1 MFLLLTFSCIPFQLF
16 LQGENLDLAIFKEEV
31 VALIG
36 EGVCTVKT
44 LTHNHLYCE
53 PPPQQPPLSLRHGRK
68 QEGADAFPEFIV
80 SLKPTPSQHT
90 QTELDPIKPTVLDFV
105 HTLLRLTLSYQH
117 D

>member
-1 MFLLLTFSCIPFQLF
+1 MIILLTFSCTPFYFF

-53 PPPQQPPLSLRHGRK
+53 PPSQQPPLSLRHGRK
-68 QEGADAFPEFIV
+68 REGAETFPEFIV
-80 SLKPTPSQHT
+80 SMKPTPSQQT
-90 QTELDPIKPTVLDFV
+90 QTEL
-105 HTLLRLTLSYQH
+105 
-117 D
+117 